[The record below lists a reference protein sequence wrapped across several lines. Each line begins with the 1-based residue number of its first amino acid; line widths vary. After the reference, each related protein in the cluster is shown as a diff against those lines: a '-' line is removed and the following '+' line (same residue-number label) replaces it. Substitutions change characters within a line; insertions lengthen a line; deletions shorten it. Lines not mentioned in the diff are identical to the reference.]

1 VSNPGDKKERRTGGA
16 LRVPFVRRCTVDFP
30 GGVTATAFIV
40 NINVLGAYI
49 AQDEMPGLGQQV
61 TCRFQ
66 MPESELEVV
75 VQGVV
80 AWTNPSQPHPVHS
93 LPPGFGVGFRAL
105 SDENRA
111 RIERIVE
118 DYVARH
124 GRG

>member
-1 VSNPGDKKERRTGGA
+1 MPSPGDKKERRTGGA
-16 LRVPFVRRCTVDFP
+16 LRVPFVRRCAIDFAA
-30 GGVTATAFIV
+30 GSKTTAFIV
-40 NINVLGAYI
+40 NINVLGAYV
-49 AQDEMPGLGQQV
+49 ALDEMPALGQAV

-66 MPESELEVV
+66 MPESEHEVV

-93 LPPGFGVGFRAL
+93 LPPGFGIGFRGL
-105 SDENRA
+105 TDESRG
-111 RIERIVE
+111 RIETIVS